1 MPPNEYTKY
10 QTDLA
15 ANISSNLTELANSLP
30 VLHPLFQKI
39 DNLVS
44 ELDGEFGIVEISAPL
59 EGAE

>member
-1 MPPNEYTKY
+1 MPLNEYTKY

-15 ANISSNLTELANSLP
+15 ANISSNLIELANSLP

-44 ELDGEFGIVEISAPL
+44 ELADEFGIVEISAPL